1 MKSHL
6 LIILLIS
13 NILCI
18 EYTELNMNK
27 VYNIETKDEEF
38 NYFKFNLRHLNT
50 IPNEIT
56 IQTDLINSP
65 PSSSPIVGVH
75 YEPIKLKNYKNLSKS
90 KLGQPIKLNN
100 EFIKSALQNKD
111 EIYMAI
117 YSKNSKYKINI
128 IPNGELD
135 LTTNFIQA
143 QPIRKLTQENFGA
156 NNDTVINETQIER
169 LQFYAGDGLSAL
181 IVAFILIFVSLIA
194 CGIMMNIYVH
204 TTALVEQPLKLGKI
218 EA

>member
-1 MKSHL
+1 M
-6 LIILLIS
+6 
-13 NILCI
+13 
-18 EYTELNMNK
+18 
-27 VYNIETKDEEF
+27 
-38 NYFKFNLRHLNT
+38 
-50 IPNEIT
+50 
-56 IQTDLINSP
+56 
-65 PSSSPIVGVH
+65 
-75 YEPIKLKNYKNLSKS
+75 
-90 KLGQPIKLNN
+90 
-100 EFIKSALQNKD
+100 
-111 EIYMAI
+111 
-117 YSKNSKYKINI
+117 NI